1 LVLSGTT
8 FLIIIHNVVMENTPT
23 SVMQPDLFKESRMS
37 IHSFLMESIVL
48 PINNFLKDIAQM
60 DKDFKKSPNVVS
72 ISEAVYT
79 STTMEENY

>member
-1 LVLSGTT
+1 
-8 FLIIIHNVVMENTPT
+8 
-23 SVMQPDLFKESRMS
+23 MQPDLFKESRMS

-48 PINNFLKDIAQM
+48 PINNFLKDITQM
-60 DKDFKKSPNVVS
+60 DQDFKKSPNVVS